1 MCDKLSTF
9 PSLPRR
15 TYWQGRTSVVT
26 QIGEQKYIRKRKGA
40 GGMKG
45 ISTSAEQ
52 VAVWINSFSVCAHL
66 NIAMEYLYRDA
77 GDVENPLSGVDK
89 DKNNKH
95 KEEGQGRRKLVCP

>member
-1 MCDKLSTF
+1 MPASWAGMCDKWSTY
-9 PSLPRR
+9 PSVPRR

-52 VAVWINSFSVCAHL
+52 VAVWVNSFSVCAHL
-66 NIAMEYLYRDA
+66 NIAMQDMCSDA
-77 GDVENPLSGVDK
+77 GD
-89 DKNNKH
+89 
-95 KEEGQGRRKLVCP
+95 